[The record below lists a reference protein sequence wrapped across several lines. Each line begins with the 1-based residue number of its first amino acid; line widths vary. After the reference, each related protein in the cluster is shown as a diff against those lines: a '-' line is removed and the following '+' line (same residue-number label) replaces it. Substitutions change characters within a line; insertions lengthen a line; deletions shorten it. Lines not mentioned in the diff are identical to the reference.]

1 MTIYETL
8 KKDMVDAMKAKEKE
22 RLTVIRMVKSAMD
35 LKHIDK
41 KRELNDEL
49 AIDVLTREVKTRNE
63 SLETFKDAGRT
74 DLADA
79 IERELEILK
88 KYMPEALTEEEVR
101 KIIDDACDEVKPESM
116 KDMGR
121 VMGIVT
127 PKVKGRFD
135 LKQVST
141 MVREKIN

>member
-35 LKHIDK
+35 LEHIDK
-41 KRELNDEL
+41 KRDLDDEL

-101 KIIDDACDEVKPESM
+101 KIIDDACAEVKPESM

>member
-35 LKHIDK
+35 LEHIDK

-49 AIDVLTREVKTRNE
+49 ALDVLTREVKTRNE
-63 SLETFKDAGRT
+63 SLETFESAGRT

-79 IERELEILK
+79 IKRELEILK

-101 KIIDDACDEVKPESM
+101 KIIDDACAEVKPESM

>member
-1 MTIYETL
+1 MTIYEQL
-8 KKDMVDAMKAKEKE
+8 KADMVTAMKNKDKDT
-22 RLTVIRMVKSAMD
+22 LTVIRMVKSAMD
-35 LKHIDK
+35 LEHIDK

-49 AIDVLTREVKTRNE
+49 AIDVLSKEVKTRRE
-63 SLETFKDAGRT
+63 SLECFKEAGRD
-74 DLADA
+74 DLV
-79 IERELEILK
+79 ESLEQELSVLE
-88 KYMPEALTEEEVR
+88 KYLPQPLTLEEVEA
-101 KIIDDACDEVKPESM
+101 IINEAVEEVNPTSM

-121 VMGIVT
+121 IMGIVT